1 MLAST
6 SGFMTAHN
14 LPDVTVVA
22 DAGMVSDANQRAI
35 EDAGMSFILGA
46 RVPGVPYPVAQW
58 RREQIGDGQVF
69 TLRWPTLADSGPHR
83 RRDLHANPS

>member
-1 MLAST
+1 MAGSRTHFLDPDAPMLAPT

-35 EDAGMSFILGA
+35 EDGGLSFILGA
-46 RVPGVPYPVAQW
+46 CVPGVPYPVAQW
-58 RREQIGDGQVF
+58 RPRASTE
-69 TLRWPTLADSGPHR
+69 ADP
-83 RRDLHANPS
+83 